1 MSIPLSK
8 YFLPGWV
15 ITSANAESEV
25 WKAGW
30 PDTLSFCSLNPAMS
44 QKFGFSSVEEFMEQ
58 SQKKFSL
65 VETGIVHKPSA
76 RLLLINVRRSLKPNE
91 GIH

>member
-8 YFLPGWV
+8 YFLLYWV
-15 ITSANAESEV
+15 INSANPESEM

-30 PDTLSFCSLNPAMS
+30 LYTLFLCSLNPAMS

-58 SQKKFSL
+58 SQKKFL
-65 VETGIVHKPSA
+65 PVETGIVHKPSA
-76 RLLLINVRRSLKPNE
+76 RLLLINVSRPLE
-91 GIH
+91 FTGGIH

>member
-1 MSIPLSK
+1 
-8 YFLPGWV
+8 
-15 ITSANAESEV
+15 
-25 WKAGW
+25 
-30 PDTLSFCSLNPAMS
+30 MS

-65 VETGIVHKPSA
+65 VETGIVHNPSA
-76 RLLLINVRRSLKPNE
+76 RLLLINVSRSLKSTE

>member
-8 YFLPGWV
+8 CFLPCWV
-15 ITSANAESEV
+15 ITSAKPESEV

-30 PDTLSFCSLNPAMS
+30 LYTLSFCSLNPAMS
-44 QKFGFSSVEEFMEQ
+44 QKFGFSSVEEFMEL

-76 RLLLINVRRSLKPNE
+76 RLLLINVSRSLNPTE